1 MIHKY
6 AYETWQNL
14 GNGLHHTW
22 QSKRP
27 YLSEFHIRSQ
37 GRVGPGRDA
46 GKDIEY
52 RDAHSFPQLGTLHA
66 HPQNLQ
72 TEKYPFSFIVELR
85 FEYSPKLVPSH
96 ITVKVLGPLLILA
109 THIRSPACR
118 ASDRRGLSRS
128 SRSPTTSFHVF
139 PTLPDATSFRR
150 SGEVFRRLHP
160 HLT

>member
-1 MIHKY
+1 MDCITPVRAKDRISLNFRF
-6 AYETWQNL
+6 AVKDVSGLEETLGKISNIETLILSHNSVLCTPNL
-14 GNGLHHTW
+14 KTF
-22 QSKRP
+22 KRRN
-27 YLSEFHIRSQ
+27 I
-37 GRVGPGRDA
+37 
-46 GKDIEY
+46 I
-52 RDAHSFPQLGTLHA
+52 
-66 HPQNLQ
+66 
-72 TEKYPFSFIVELR
+72 FSFIVELR

-150 SGEVFRRLHP
+150 SGEVFRRPHP